1 MHEKREREFYM
12 KNIISVLLS
21 SLIVYITAF
30 AGILSVS
37 ASTDDTDEKHYSI
50 ISSKTIT
57 IPDNQVRVFT
67 SNLTKDNCYGNVLL
81 NNTKVAISDC
91 IDTCETINTENG
103 KEYKIGINFGA
114 FSSIT
119 SDKYSYDKTGGT
131 YEWVKFKI
139 YDFANSGFNENGTVT
154 RQKDDDIHD
163 YNFTS
168 EDDCYKSALLI
179 ISGAEITVAAP
190 YKNGYVEAY
199 ISTNLGDKTEY
210 MTEFLYRKDGIST
223 FGGGSRYRL
232 YGLPMGDTNQNGY
245 VNIYDAGLIQKYIAG
260 LEEFDSLSEHNADVN
275 HDGRISVEDVT
286 TIQKYLAG
294 LEY

>member
-1 MHEKREREFYM
+1 M
-12 KNIISVLLS
+12 KKIISTLTAL
-21 SLIVYITAF
+21 LIVYITVF
-30 AGILSVS
+30 AGVLSVT
-37 ASTDDTDEKHYSI
+37 AATDDTAAKHYSI
-50 ISSKTIT
+50 TGSKTIT

-81 NNTKVAISDC
+81 NNTTVAISDC
-91 IDTCETINTENG
+91 IDKYETVSTESG
-103 KEYKIGINFGA
+103 KEYKIGINLGA
-114 FSSIT
+114 FASIT

-139 YDFANSGFNENGTVT
+139 YDFADRGFNENGTVT
-154 RQKDDDIHD
+154 NQKNGDIHD

-168 EDDCYKSALLI
+168 EDDCYKSVLLI
-179 ISGAEITVAAP
+179 ISGAAITVAAP
-190 YKNGYVEAY
+190 DENGYVAAY

-232 YGLPMGDTNQNGY
+232 YGLAMGDTNQSGY

-260 LEEFDSLSEHNADVN
+260 EEAFDSLSEHNADVN

-286 TIQKYLAG
+286 TIQKFLAG
-294 LEY
+294 LKY